1 MKFTTILAC
10 AACLSS
16 MILSSCGGSSSASY
30 DNVDLIPVTTSKTG
44 KWSMVNP
51 KGEIV
56 YDSEFKNQPTAAY
69 NGLFSVEESNGYS
82 VYKVDGKSPEAV
94 NGLENLKSVG
104 YLEDGLIP
112 VTFPSKRIALADA
125 NGEIQFELNP
135 TKGVEITCCA
145 PGFSD
150 GMLWFG
156 TEDEKYGYI
165 DGTGK
170 IVIPPT
176 YKDVS
181 SYSEGLAVVTKIKDD
196 NSSDKTILIIDK
208 KGKEVFKLKE
218 GYELVNR
225 TFKHGYILAQN
236 DGRFYL
242 FNKKGEEKKLSA
254 KIASVYDYNTK
265 YLIYRNEEGEVGVMD
280 FDDNIIIRPKYNFI
294 TFGLG
299 NFFIAK
305 KDSDS
310 KEFVKIDT
318 NGEESSEKIDYSGIA
333 ALGKFGYIA
342 QEGKTMVLL
351 NDKFTKKG
359 KEDFF
364 DINMSWYRG
373 TVYSNYFD
381 IVGVAETMVKMID
394 GNKVGDLALGSS
406 ASEIFIGKSPS
417 DYAWKKEVSF
427 DNMTKKGL
435 NYEINVMGSFTANIA
450 ELDGYYYNTKYV
462 WNPSAKLFDL
472 TLKLQAPTAWGTK
485 GHEALKKAIAA
496 DGYKL
501 IQEGSK
507 NNITMT
513 LFKKD
518 TLLIGIIS
526 GENSAQINLIDD
538 ISGHITS
545 GLISIIEEAN
555 NSNTPAVANGN
566 SVNINGVGNVTV
578 GVPPAEAEDEYEA
591 AEAVVVVD

>member
-1 MKFTTILAC
+1 MKFTAILAC

-69 NGLFSVEESNGYS
+69 NGLFNVKESNGFT
-82 VYKVDGKSPEAV
+82 VYKVGGKSPEAV
-94 NGLENLKSVG
+94 SGLENLKDMG

-112 VTFPSKRIALADA
+112 VTFPSKRIALVNAT
-125 NGEIQFELNP
+125 GEIQFELNP

-156 TEDEKYGYI
+156 TEDEKYGFV
-165 DGTGK
+165 DKTGK
-170 IVIPPT
+170 IIIPPT
-176 YKDVS
+176 YKDVF
-181 SYSEGLAVVTKIKDD
+181 SYSEGLAVVTKTNDD

-208 KGKEVFKLKE
+208 KGKEVFKLKD

-236 DGRFYL
+236 DSRFYL

-254 KIASVYDYNTK
+254 KIASVYDYNAK

-299 NFFIAK
+299 NFFLAK
-305 KDSDS
+305 KESDS

-318 NGEESSEKIDYSGIA
+318 NGEESSEKIDYAGLA

-342 QEGKTMVLL
+342 QEGKTAVLL

-364 DINMSWYRG
+364 DINMSWDRG

-394 GNKVGDLALGSS
+394 GNKVGYLTLGTP
-406 ASEIFIGKSPS
+406 ASQVLQGKSPS
-417 DYAWKKEVSF
+417 DYPGADAIF
-427 DNMTKKGL
+427 FNDLNQKGFQ
-435 NYEINVMGSFTANIA
+435 YEIEVLGYFNRTATDTYITS
-450 ELDGYYYNTKYV
+450 LYTFVYK
-462 WNPSAKLFDL
+462 WNPSSYIERLSLELHTQSEWGKKGQDAFQCALESNGFTLIKKGKKNRSYCSLYKKGSILVEASSYMDGHNAALNVYEDSDGNKARSLSSDIHDL
-472 TLKLQAPTAWGTK
+472 DGT
-485 GHEALKKAIAA
+485 
-496 DGYKL
+496 
-501 IQEGSK
+501 
-507 NNITMT
+507 
-513 LFKKD
+513 
-518 TLLIGIIS
+518 
-526 GENSAQINLIDD
+526 ENSERRITNNDEWINDCD
-538 ISGHITS
+538 S
-545 GLISIIEEAN
+545 
-555 NSNTPAVANGN
+555 AV
-566 SVNINGVGNVTV
+566 
-578 GVPPAEAEDEYEA
+578 EDSAVEVA
-591 AEAVVVVD
+591 AVVEDWY